1 MVHNEIKVP
10 TYNISCRSNG
20 LRLFSKLFKNELYK
34 DLVHL
39 LFPDTQCTFSS
50 SKYIFLLSYLFLALN
65 CVMHGAFSFLK
76 DQYISNFFCR
86 EKLLFPRRILVVRS
100 ACADNYAPNVH
111 GFRSSNSR
119 ARYGSSKDIEN
130 FQFNSFVFIFI
141 NIKVVNC
148 FFFLIIFVYLI
159 I

>member
-1 MVHNEIKVP
+1 MSFTKILYIYFSLILNALFFIK
-10 TYNISCRSNG
+10 I
-20 LRLFSKLFKNELYK
+20 
-34 DLVHL
+34 H
-39 LFPDTQCTFSS
+39 FSS
-50 SKYIFLLSYLFLALN
+50 IVFIFGSLN

-119 ARYGSSKDIEN
+119 ARYESSKDIEN

-148 FFFLIIFVYLI
+148 FLNLSLFI
-159 I
+159 